1 MSRNKR
7 VGTQWETAGVR
18 YLREQVPASDDIRR
32 VAQTGRLDIG
42 DAHARPFAL
51 EFKNV
56 AQINLASFVDQAERE
71 AENAGMPYGVA
82 IVKRRGK
89 GPAAGYV
96 VMSLETFAKVLAHLR
111 ERPGDFGEVRMN
123 TLQD

>member
-1 MSRNKR
+1 VSNPSKR
-7 VGTQWETAGVR
+7 RGTEWETAGVR
-18 YLREQVPASDDIRR
+18 YLRENVPASDDIRR

-56 AQINLASFVDQAERE
+56 AKIDLASFVAQADRE
-71 AENAGMPYGVA
+71 AENAGMPYGAA

-89 GPAAGYV
+89 GPAHAYA
-96 VMSLETFAKVLAHLR
+96 VMSLETFSRVLARLR
-111 ERPGDFGEVRMN
+111 EHPGDFGAV
-123 TLQD
+123 TPP